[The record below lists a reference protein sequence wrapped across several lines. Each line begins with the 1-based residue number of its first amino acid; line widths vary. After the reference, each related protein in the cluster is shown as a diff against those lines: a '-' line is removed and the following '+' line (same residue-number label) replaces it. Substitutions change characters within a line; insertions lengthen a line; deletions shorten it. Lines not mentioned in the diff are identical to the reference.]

1 VSASQKA
8 NIRRAWLAQRIGQ
21 GKSDAE
27 NIALCAATFK
37 VSEKTARQDL
47 SAVYDRWIEI
57 DREMAPK
64 HKAAFME
71 LGFSI
76 LKEARDA
83 ANDPASGSTFAPVV
97 AQFKNLAI
105 MSGVMRDGLASKTDT
120 PAGGDSRPNDQTV
133 RERISALKENQAV
146 REKAMK
152 LGLDLD
158 D

>member
-27 NIALCAATFK
+27 NIALCASTFR
-37 VSEKTARQDL
+37 VSEKTAKQDL

-64 HKAAFME
+64 HKAAYME
-71 LGFSI
+71 LGLAI
-76 LKEARDA
+76 LQEARDA
-83 ANDPASGSTFAPVV
+83 AKDPASGSSFAPVV
-97 AQFKNLAI
+97 AQFKTIAV
-105 MSGVMRDGLASKTDT
+105 MAGVMQEGMKSQSSAPAS
-120 PAGGDSRPNDQTV
+120 GDSRPSDQTV
-133 RERISALKENQAV
+133 RERISALKDNKEV

-158 D
+158 E